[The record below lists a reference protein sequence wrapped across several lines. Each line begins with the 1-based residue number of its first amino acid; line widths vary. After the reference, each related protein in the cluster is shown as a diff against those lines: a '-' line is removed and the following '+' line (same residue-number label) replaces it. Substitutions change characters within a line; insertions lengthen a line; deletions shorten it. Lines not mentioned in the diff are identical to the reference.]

1 MKNAGFRRTASR
13 STPHITLLYG
23 DRTLA
28 ERSIEAIQWTVR
40 DFVLIQ
46 SLWGRGKH
54 IHLARWSLRG

>member
-1 MKNAGFRRTASR
+1 MPDFAEQHRGSRRTSLCCTAIARWR
-13 STPHITLLYG
+13 S
-23 DRTLA
+23 
-28 ERSIEAIQWTVR
+28 SIDAIQWTVR